1 MDGTNDSDWVQYVLG
16 RILLAICSVCWMGPF
31 ILAQPSTLQATE
43 IIDRVDQLLRGE
55 SSYGVAEMS
64 IVTRRWQRTKT
75 LEIWSEGTERALIR
89 ILNPRKEEGVAT
101 LRSGSDMWNYLPKID
116 RTIRVPTSMMMA
128 SWMGSHFTNDDLV
141 KESSLIRDYDVAII
155 YEGEREGVAVYEFT
169 LTPFPNA
176 PVVWGRLEYQVR
188 KNDLMPVWARYYD
201 EDGELKRTLVFSNF
215 RILGGR
221 LVPTEL
227 RFIPENKPEEH
238 TQITYRELKFDIPLS
253 KDLFSLAS
261 LRKRQ

>member
-1 MDGTNDSDWVQYVLG
+1 MEATHDSDWAQYFLG
-16 RILLAICSVCWMGPF
+16 RILLALCSVCWMGPF
-31 ILAQPSTLQATE
+31 LLAQPSTLQATE
-43 IIDRVDQLLRGE
+43 IIDRVDRLLRGD

-64 IVTRRWQRTKT
+64 IVTRRWRRTKT
-75 LEIWSEGTERALIR
+75 FEIWSEGTERALIR
-89 ILNPRKEEGVAT
+89 ILNPKKEEGVAT

-116 RTIRVPTSMMMA
+116 RTIRIPTSMMMA

-141 KESSLIRDYDVAII
+141 KESSLIRDYDVAIM

-169 LTPFPNA
+169 LTPLPDA

-221 LVPTEL
+221 LVPTEM
-227 RFIPENKPEEH
+227 RFMPQNKPEEY
-238 TQITYRELKFDIPLS
+238 TQITYRELEFDIRLP
-253 KDLFSLAS
+253 KDLFSLAA